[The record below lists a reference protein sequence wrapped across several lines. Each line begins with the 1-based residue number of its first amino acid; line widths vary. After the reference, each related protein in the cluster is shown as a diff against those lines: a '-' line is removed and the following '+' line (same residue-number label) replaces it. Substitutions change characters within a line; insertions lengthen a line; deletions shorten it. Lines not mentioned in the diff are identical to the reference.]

1 MTFDVDSLTKS
12 LAQYSPIA
20 NDAVNLIVKAIRPL
34 GYILISV
41 FFLLEML
48 SWHQLLK
55 REGGGLTPK
64 LWLEIGLKYLL
75 AYIFVWQSTTMF
87 RAILEIFNTVTN
99 IANHSVSAGKFTS
112 GFDVGKSR
120 GIVKKI
126 LSLIGNGIYYAG
138 NLIASLLIMLRF
150 FQMYILKAIA
160 PIMVAFYMQDS
171 LKPIAFNFA
180 KQFCGYALQGLIL
193 IILVKIYPALLTDE
207 LLNAGSDVG
216 VLTTAFMSI
225 AKGIIYIAL
234 LVGSGRLAHKLMG
247 V

>member
-1 MTFDVDSLTKS
+1 MTFDVDNLTKS
-12 LAQYSPIA
+12 LAEYSPVA

-99 IANHSVSAGKFTS
+99 IANH
-112 GFDVGKSR
+112 
-120 GIVKKI
+120 
-126 LSLIGNGIYYAG
+126 
-138 NLIASLLIMLRF
+138 
-150 FQMYILKAIA
+150 
-160 PIMVAFYMQDS
+160 
-171 LKPIAFNFA
+171 
-180 KQFCGYALQGLIL
+180 
-193 IILVKIYPALLTDE
+193 
-207 LLNAGSDVG
+207 
-216 VLTTAFMSI
+216 
-225 AKGIIYIAL
+225 
-234 LVGSGRLAHKLMG
+234 
-247 V
+247 